1 MRPLGAQAEQGL
13 LVAGWPTYRL
23 SPQLVSGRLDGGKL
37 RTVRTRLLE
46 HPAVVEKVDFEG
58 PRDVLLA
65 YQGPAVSQEGSEN
78 R

>member
-1 MRPLGAQAEQGL
+1 MANISSEPTVSIWQVGWGQ
-13 LVAGWPTYRL
+13 VANR
-23 SPQLVSGRLDGGKL
+23 Q
-37 RTVRTRLLE
+37 TRLLE

-78 R
+78 RYGVATSPS